1 MLAYSCYLKLHLIV
15 KIDIKKW
22 WLAYFS
28 LNLDQ
33 VAHLGS
39 WSALVTI
46 NTLVNKGKVVKV
58 IAAQV
63 DRFLKKTQ
71 ERVHSSVFTSS
82 VSNHSLFGWLHKRM
96 QHLPLQFIHPP
107 GRALTDDEKS
117 HNGEGDEQI
126 CSRRLMSSAGK
137 KSAFTLAFRIVK
149 IL

>member
-63 DRFLKKTQ
+63 DRFLK
-71 ERVHSSVFTSS
+71 RLRSVCTRLCLLPLS
-82 VSNHSLFGWLHKRM
+82 VTTVYLADYTNACSICLCSLFTLLEELWQMMKRVTM
-96 QHLPLQFIHPP
+96 AKVTSKFVLEDWWAPQ
-107 GRALTDDEKS
+107 EKS
-117 HNGEGDEQI
+117 LLSHL
-126 CSRRLMSSAGK
+126 RLE
-137 KSAFTLAFRIVK
+137 L
-149 IL
+149 